1 METSE
6 IKNRPFQA
14 KEDKERLFQAL
25 EDDEQLFKEALEVM
39 LTLVVSDPKLTV
51 DVADLIESDFR
62 NIYLAI
68 MKKIAREN
76 SNDKSM
82 SCCSDIT

>member
-68 MKKIAREN
+68 MKIIAREN

>member
-39 LTLVVSDPKLTV
+39 LG
-51 DVADLIESDFR
+51 
-62 NIYLAI
+62 
-68 MKKIAREN
+68 
-76 SNDKSM
+76 
-82 SCCSDIT
+82 